1 MRLFQPQILPVV
13 LCLLLAAL
21 PAFAEEILTNR
32 SVGRMVAA
40 GLSPD
45 IITAK
50 IQGTKNSFDVSID
63 AILQLKKDGVHDE
76 IIKAMVEAASSH
88 EPPAAADHDQADRYY
103 EPGSRYEPRPR
114 YDAEPSRYE
123 RKEDQ
128 VARLLIDIN
137 EAMTLKEQGD
147 YSWKTKVNPISATL
161 KSIYPA
167 NTHNIN
173 YWWAYTQFSV
183 LVEKEHHILK
193 GLKKVLYFDANHED
207 ALILKGDT
215 CLVQA
220 KRLRPGDDTATYS
233 REEMGTEAADAYK
246 AALNLPRL
254 PAAKKSKIHYRLG
267 EIAREIDQSKTRAER
282 HWQQAMEEDP
292 QGQWAILAANRL
304 GIPLDQGSPAPYPP
318 AETASPLPEE
328 DSQPLQ
334 GLP

>member
-1 MRLFQPQILPVV
+1 MHPFKPKTLVIV
-13 LCLLLAAL
+13 LCLLLAAFT
-21 PAFAEEILTNR
+21 ASAEEVLTNR

-50 IQGTKNSFDVSID
+50 IQGSKNTFDVSID
-63 AILQLKKDGVHDE
+63 ALLQLKKDGVHDE
-76 IIKAMVEAASSH
+76 IIKAMVEAASSP
-88 EPPAAADHDQADRYY
+88 EPPAAADQGDRYY
-103 EPGSRYEPRPR
+103 EPGSRYEPDSRYEPGPR
-114 YDAEPSRYE
+114 YDAGPSRYE

-128 VARLLIDIN
+128 VAGLLDDIK
-137 EAMTLKEQGD
+137 EAMALKQQGD
-147 YSWKTKVNPISATL
+147 YSWKSRVGALSMTL
-161 KSIYPA
+161 KNIYPA

-193 GLKKVLYFDANHED
+193 GLKKVLYFDGNHEEG
-207 ALILKGDT
+207 LILKGDT
-215 CLVQA
+215 CFVQA

-233 REEMGTEAADAYK
+233 REDMGKEAADAYK

-254 PAAKKSKIHYRLG
+254 SAAKKSKVHYQLG

-292 QGQWAILAANRL
+292 HGQWAILAANRL
-304 GIPLDQGSPAPYPP
+304 GIPLDQDSPDQYQP
-318 AETASPLPEE
+318 AQEP
-328 DSQPLQ
+328 
-334 GLP
+334 